1 MSAAADLGNLS
12 EFIDHN
18 YKNVASYLMA
28 CGFDYYESNYKYRK
42 FYNDYEN
49 NRCIVIDLYD
59 DAERLNKVELV
70 RMIDKVYSR

>member
-1 MSAAADLGNLS
+1 MSTVIDLGDLS

-28 CGFDYYESNYKYRK
+28 CGFDYYEGNYKYRK
-42 FYNDYEN
+42 FYNDYDN

-59 DAERLNKVELV
+59 DLERSYKIEFI
-70 RMIDKVYSR
+70 RMLPKVYER

>member
-1 MSAAADLGNLS
+1 MSTAVDLGNLS

-18 YKNVASYLMA
+18 YN
-28 CGFDYYESNYKYRK
+28 ESNYKYRK
-42 FYNDYEN
+42 FYNDYQN

>member
-1 MSAAADLGNLS
+1 MTELGDLS

-28 CGFDYYESNYKYRK
+28 CGFDYYEANYKFRK

-49 NRCIVIDLYD
+49 NRCIMIDLYD
-59 DAERLNKVELV
+59 DAERSYKIESVALLNKCYE
-70 RMIDKVYSR
+70 R

>member
-1 MSAAADLGNLS
+1 MSIAVDLGDLS
-12 EFIDHN
+12 EFTGHS

-28 CGFDYYESNYKYRK
+28 CGFDYYEGNYKYRK
-42 FYNDYEN
+42 FYNDYEH

>member
-1 MSAAADLGNLS
+1 MTDLGDLS

-28 CGFDYYESNYKYRK
+28 CGFDYYEANYKFRK

-49 NRCIVIDLYD
+49 NRCVIIDLYD
-59 DAERLNKVELV
+59 DVERSKKIEFIALT
-70 RMIDKVYSR
+70 DKCFKR

>member
-1 MSAAADLGNLS
+1 MSIAIDLGDLS
-12 EFIDHN
+12 EFTGHN

-28 CGFDYYESNYKYRK
+28 CGFDYYEGNYKYRK
-42 FYNDYEN
+42 FYNDYEH

>member
-1 MSAAADLGNLS
+1 MSAATDMGNLL

-28 CGFDYYESNYKYRK
+28 CGFDYYEGNYKYRK

-49 NRCIVIDLYD
+49 NRCII
-59 DAERLNKVELV
+59 
-70 RMIDKVYSR
+70 S